1 MKDLSGG
8 GTVSSYRT
16 QDTATHRHDERGRH
30 PFAADV
36 GDSDPKTVFTNRN
49 VIVIIPTHLA
59 GWDIDPSDFISGN
72 VRGSGGKQ
80 NTLNIASR
88 VQIAIDTAFF
98 GRFRVHNCITK
109 SKRGLLDDRLE
120 NDKIG
125 RGKRRAHRAVG
136 DC

>member
-1 MKDLSGG
+1 MQDLSGG

-59 GWDIDPSDFISGN
+59 GWDIDPSDFVSGN

-80 NTLNIASR
+80 NKLNNPGR
-88 VQIAIDTAFF
+88 LQIAIDAAVF
-98 GRFRVHNCITK
+98 GPFRVYNSISE
-109 SKRGLLDDRLE
+109 SKRCFVHLPLKKG
-120 NDKIG
+120 KIG
-125 RGKRRAHRAVG
+125 EG
-136 DC
+136 

>member
-1 MKDLSGG
+1 MQDLSGG

-59 GWDIDPSDFISGN
+59 GWDIDPSDFVSGN

-80 NTLNIASR
+80 NTLNIAGRGPGAIRAVFFCRLR
-88 VQIAIDTAFF
+88 VTK
-98 GRFRVHNCITK
+98 CIIEG
-109 SKRGLLDDRLE
+109 KRGVAHHPMK
-120 NDKIG
+120 NDK
-125 RGKRRAHRAVG
+125 
-136 DC
+136 

>member
-1 MKDLSGG
+1 MQDLSGG

-59 GWDIDPSDFISGN
+59 GWDIDPSDFVSGN

-80 NTLNIASR
+80 NTLNIAGR
-88 VQIAIDTAFF
+88 VPGAIHAAVFR
-98 GRFRVHNCITK
+98 RFRVHKFISARK
-109 SKRGLLDDRLE
+109 PRLLPDGLK
-120 NDKIG
+120 NNKI
-125 RGKRRAHRAVG
+125 
-136 DC
+136 

>member
-1 MKDLSGG
+1 MQDLSGG

-80 NTLNIASR
+80 NTLNIAGPVPIPIDKAVFSR
-88 VQIAIDTAFF
+88 LP
-98 GRFRVHNCITK
+98 VHTFITK
-109 SKRGLLDDRLE
+109 NQHASLSRL
-120 NDKIG
+120 
-125 RGKRRAHRAVG
+125 
-136 DC
+136 